1 MMKIE
6 GKKNGGGGQHLLGF
20 PILKL
25 CPASGLLQQ
34 SSCRKKNKLQRGS
47 APRKKAS
54 RMHMTFL
61 PILVHI
67 FLENTKL
74 YNKKPI

>member
-6 GKKNGGGGQHLLGF
+6 DKKNGGGGQHLLGF

-25 CPASGLLQQ
+25 CPASGLPQQ
-34 SSCRKKNKLQRGS
+34 SSCRKKYKLQRGR
-47 APRKKAS
+47 ALRKKAS
-54 RMHMTFL
+54 GIHMTCL